1 MVITLRPATTAD
13 AELIHDAARATWEP
27 TYRQIISQEQI
38 ETMFDELLSVPAIT
52 RQIADAEGTYVLA
65 MDGDV
70 VSGFAYFSR
79 AADDNGRYKLH
90 RLYVRPAAQRGGIGQ
105 RLLEWVEHHVFAL
118 GARELVL
125 NVNRYNSAVTF
136 YEKLGYEI
144 IDTVDIPYRE
154 FWLNDYVMRKK
165 KGET

>member
-1 MVITLRPATTAD
+1 MITLRPATGAD

-27 TYRQIISQEQI
+27 TYREIISQEQI
-38 ETMFDELLSVPAIT
+38 ETMFDELLSVQAII
-52 RQIADAEGTYVLA
+52 RQIANAEGAYVLA

-70 VSGFAYFSR
+70 VLGFAYFSQ
-79 AADDNGRYKLH
+79 ADHDNGRFKLH
-90 RLYVRPAAQRGGIGQ
+90 RLYVRPATQRAGIGK
-105 RLLEWVEHHVFAL
+105 RLLEWVEHHVFAR

-136 YEKLGYEI
+136 YERLGYEI
-144 IDTVDIPYRE
+144 IDKVDIPYRE